1 VLGVAKIIETFLTNA
16 ERTMKNK
23 SAVFLLS
30 LLVVVAG
37 CGKKSKKAE
46 HKVKNDEISKNVDI
60 PVAGDATSFFD
71 SELGEYTLAEDS
83 TGNKVDSD
91 FTFEDADKQGY
102 KTVYFDF
109 NNYSLRQDQ
118 EENVAYDMARIKQS
132 LADASAKGIKPVVI
146 IEGHACHSAGSATYN
161 LALSEKRAKVLSDRL
176 IAQGIAPQSIKI
188 VGRGKELPAMVDGK
202 PCTGDREQQWPNRRD
217 EVRVMFN

>member
-1 VLGVAKIIETFLTNA
+1 
-16 ERTMKNK
+16 MKNK

-37 CGKKSKKAE
+37 CGKKNKKADN
-46 HKVKNDEISKNVDI
+46 KVKSDEISKNVDI
-60 PVAGDATSFFD
+60 PVADGDAASFFD
-71 SELGEYTLAEDS
+71 ADLGEYTLADEKGTANKIDS
-83 TGNKVDSD
+83 E

-102 KTVYFDF
+102 KVVYFDF

-118 EENVAYDMARIKQS
+118 EESIAFDMARIKQS
-132 LADASAKGIKPVVI
+132 LSDAEAKGIKPVVI

-176 IAQGIAPQSIKI
+176 VAEGIARENIKI
-188 VGRGKELPAMVDGK
+188 VGRGKEIPAMVDGK
-202 PCTGDREQQWPNRRD
+202 PCTGDREQQWLNRRD
-217 EVRVMFN
+217 EVRVMFS